1 LLGPA
6 AVAVIRP
13 DRQPGASPVERVS
26 ERRSRRRIGPV
37 VVLLVFVA
45 GGALFLHDVVLPP
58 ARQLWQDEI
67 APRLAGQPPASAR
80 RVPSPTEAADPGRVP
95 PVVHREELLEALQR
109 PRAVAADLPVRLS
122 AGFRP
127 AGFRIAAQSHPLAL
141 SPEPPPGSK
150 PPPTTGGRAGFGL
163 LRLQGG
169 RDYLLALVED
179 GGAYRLYV
187 DRNRNGDLGDDGPP
201 LANEG
206 SGGFAASLRLPLREV
221 TGQPLDG
228 ASDLWIYR
236 DERRADRLHVYART
250 QLAGALTLGGRR
262 VPAVVADNVV
272 LDADYT
278 NDGIALDL
286 DGDGQFKGSR
296 ELVAPGGTVEVDGA
310 AYRLRVVW

>member
-1 LLGPA
+1 
-6 AVAVIRP
+6 VAVTRP
-13 DRQPGASPVERVS
+13 DRQPGQSPIERVS
-26 ERRSRRRIGPV
+26 ERRSRRRVGPV
-37 VVLLVFVA
+37 VVLLAFLA
-45 GGALFLHDVVLPP
+45 GGALFFHDVVLPP

-95 PVVHREELLEALQR
+95 PVVHREELIEALQR
-109 PRAVAADLPVRLS
+109 PPAGVSDLTLRLA

-127 AGFRIAAQSHPLAL
+127 AGFRIAAQSHSLAL
-141 SPEPPPGSK
+141 TSEAPPGLRLAA
-150 PPPTTGGRAGFGL
+150 TGGRAGYGR

-169 RDYLLALVED
+169 RDYQLALVEE
-179 GGAYRLYV
+179 GGAFRLYV
-187 DRNRNGDLGDDGPP
+187 DRNRNGDLRDDGPP

-228 ASDLWIYR
+228 AYELWIYR
-236 DERRADRLHVYART
+236 DERRADRLHAYART
-250 QLAGALTLGGRR
+250 QLAGQVTLGGRR
-262 VPAVVADNVV
+262 VPAVVADNLV

-286 DGDGQFKGSR
+286 DGDGQFKGPR
-296 ELVAPGGTVEVDGA
+296 EVIAPGGTVEVDGA
-310 AYRLRVVW
+310 AYRLRVAW

>member
-1 LLGPA
+1 M
-6 AVAVIRP
+6 AVTRR
-13 DRQPGASPVERVS
+13 DRQPGESPVERVS
-26 ERRSRRRIGPV
+26 ERRGRRRIGPV
-37 VVLLVFVA
+37 VVLLIFLA
-45 GGALFLHDVVLPP
+45 GGALFFHDVVLPP

-95 PVVHREELLEALQR
+95 PVVHREELIDALQR
-109 PRAVAADLPVRLS
+109 PPAAVADLPVRLS

-141 SPEPPPGSK
+141 SPEPPPGLQL
-150 PPPTTGGRAGFGL
+150 PATGGRAGFGQ
-163 LRLQGG
+163 LRLQGS
-169 RDYLLALVED
+169 RDYLLALVEE
-179 GGAYRLYV
+179 GGAFRLYV
-187 DRNRNGDLGDDGPP
+187 DRNRNGDLRDDGPP
-201 LANEG
+201 LVNEG

-228 ASDLWIYR
+228 TYDLWIYR
-236 DERRADRLHVYART
+236 DERRADRLHAYART
-250 QLAGALTLGGRR
+250 QLAGVLTLDGRR
-262 VPAVVADNVV
+262 VPAVVADNLV

-278 NDGIALDL
+278 NDGIAIDL

-310 AYRLRVVW
+310 AYRFRVAW

>member
-1 LLGPA
+1 M
-6 AVAVIRP
+6 AVTRP

-26 ERRSRRRIGPV
+26 ERRNRRRIGPV
-37 VVLLVFVA
+37 AVLLAFLA
-45 GGALFLHDVVLPP
+45 GGALFFHDVVLPP

-67 APRLAGQPPASAR
+67 APRLAGQPPASVR

-95 PVVHREELLEALQR
+95 PVVHREELIDALQR
-109 PRAVAADLPVRLS
+109 PPAAVADLPVRLS
-122 AGFRP
+122 AGFVP

-141 SPEPPPGSK
+141 GPEPPPGLRL
-150 PPPTTGGRAGFGL
+150 PATGGRAGYGR

-169 RDYLLALVED
+169 DYLLALVEE
-179 GGAYRLYV
+179 GGAFRLYV
-187 DRNRNGDLGDDGPP
+187 DRNRNGDLRDDGPP
-201 LANEG
+201 LTNEG

-228 ASDLWIYR
+228 AYDLWIYR

-262 VPAVVADNVV
+262 VAVVVADNLV

-296 ELVAPGGTVEVDGA
+296 ELVVPGGTVEVDGA
-310 AYRLRVVW
+310 AYRFRVAW